1 MYSRRILVKS
11 IARNVAKP
19 HFRAIY
25 KLYSVDRVYDSFL
38 EARLDYDLRYCDYE
52 CSYYVNDYLT
62 HTKVYNNAQ
71 KVQKYGR
78 K

>member
-25 KLYSVDRVYDSFL
+25 KIYPVDRVYDSFL
-38 EARLDYDLRYCDYE
+38 QVRSDFDLRYCDYE
-52 CSYYVNDYLT
+52 CTYYKDDLLT

-71 KVQKYGR
+71 KVKIYGR

>member
-1 MYSRRILVKS
+1 MYYRRILVKS

-25 KLYSVDRVYDSFL
+25 KLYCVNRVYYSFMQ
-38 EARLDYDLRYCDYE
+38 ARLNYDLRYCDYE
-52 CSYYVNDYLT
+52 CSYYKNDMLT